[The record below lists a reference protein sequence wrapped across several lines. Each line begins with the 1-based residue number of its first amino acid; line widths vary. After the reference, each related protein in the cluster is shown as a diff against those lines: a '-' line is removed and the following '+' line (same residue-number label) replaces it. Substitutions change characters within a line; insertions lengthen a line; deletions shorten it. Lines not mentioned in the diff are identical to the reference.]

1 MLKIRFIVVDRTR
14 ASFLKEGEGI
24 YLERLKRYSQIEWI
38 EVKPA
43 VIKKGRAEEYI
54 RKKEGRE
61 IAKRLKSDDYVI
73 ALDPSGRQ
81 YNSEK
86 FAGWLEKL
94 SISVS
99 GWVSFIIGGPIG
111 LSGDISNRADS
122 ILSLSKLTLTHE
134 MCRILLLEQV
144 YRAFTIMEGGKYHK

>member
-24 YLERLKRYSQIEWI
+24 YLERLRRYTQIEWI
-38 EVKPA
+38 EVKSA
-43 VIKKGRAEEYI
+43 VIRKGRTEKDI
-54 RKKEGRE
+54 RKIEGRE
-61 IAKRLKSDDYVI
+61 IAKRLKPGDYVI

-94 SISVS
+94 SINVR

-111 LSGDISNRADS
+111 LSSEISDRANS
-122 ILSLSKLTLTHE
+122 VLSLSKLTLTHE
-134 MCRILLLEQV
+134 MCRIFLLEQV